1 MKGKNCEIMS
11 SNEELEIPDFD
22 HDLSDSE
29 CESMKENDKM
39 HKIESPTKKGTICL
53 QLYDSIFSSSDPDS
67 EISDED
73 ENCNE
78 NCDYKRQSEKL
89 DRGSKM
95 SIEAEVSKNIQR
107 YVAILILSVKKL

>member
-1 MKGKNCEIMS
+1 MS
-11 SNEELEIPDFD
+11 SDEELEIPDFD

-29 CESMKENDKM
+29 CESMKENDEM
-39 HKIESPTKKGTICL
+39 HKTESPTKKGTICL
-53 QLYDSIFSSSDPDS
+53 QLYDSNFSDS

-107 YVAILILSVKKL
+107 YVAILILSVKKLYVIGN